1 MRSPAVISRLRDAT
15 RNPEL
20 VTDALQIAKSTV
32 AATVAWWL
40 SVRVL
45 DSQLPFLAPWT
56 ALLTVHAT
64 VFRSLSRGVQ
74 TTVASA
80 VGVGLSFV
88 VGAFLGISIWTF
100 ALALLVGLVGSRL
113 TWLRDEGVAIA
124 TTAVFVL
131 GSGFSEQAPLL
142 GDRLLEVGVGVA
154 VGVVVN
160 LAVVP
165 PLRDQQA
172 ARYVDSTNR
181 RMGDVLISM
190 ADEQEH
196 AWNTDR
202 AEAWMAETVSIDRE
216 LDSAWQTVR
225 FARESARLN
234 PRRHVPSPRRNRDW
248 RRHDS
253 RDVGRVGYEDILA
266 RVGEGVS
273 HLRHLARTIRE
284 ATYAEGRWDEDFRAQ
299 WVAILRDAGHAI
311 KDPDVEVEPIH
322 DRLDALSAQFAGHE
336 DVATDLW
343 PFYGSLITSLRHI
356 AVVVDDVASARE
368 AREQTSEQ
376 PAA

>member
-1 MRSPAVISRLRDAT
+1 MIGRLRDAA
-15 RNPEL
+15 RHPEF

-40 SVRVL
+40 SVRAL

-64 VFRSLSRGVQ
+64 VFRSLARGVQ

-88 VGAFLGISIWTF
+88 VGAFLGVSLWTF
-100 ALALLVGLVGSRL
+100 ALALFVGLVGSRL

-160 LAVVP
+160 MAVVP

-181 RMGDVLISM
+181 RMGDILISM
-190 ADEQEH
+190 ADDQEH

-202 AEAWMAETVSIDRE
+202 AEAWMSETVSIDRE
-216 LDSAWQTVR
+216 LDSAWQIVR
-225 FARESARLN
+225 FARESA
-234 PRRHVPSPRRNRDW
+234 PEPSPSRPLTTSEPRLATPGPTRRRP
-248 RRHDS
+248 
-253 RDVGRVGYEDILA
+253 GRVRGHP
-266 RVGEGVS
+266 G
-273 HLRHLARTIRE
+273 
-284 ATYAEGRWDEDFRAQ
+284 
-299 WVAILRDAGHAI
+299 AG
-311 KDPDVEVEPIH
+311 
-322 DRLDALSAQFAGHE
+322 G
-336 DVATDLW
+336 
-343 PFYGSLITSLRHI
+343 
-356 AVVVDDVASARE
+356 
-368 AREQTSEQ
+368 
-376 PAA
+376 

>member
-1 MRSPAVISRLRDAT
+1 MIGRLRDAA
-15 RNPEL
+15 RHPEF

-40 SVRVL
+40 SVRAL

-64 VFRSLSRGVQ
+64 VFRSLARGVQ

-88 VGAFLGISIWTF
+88 VGAFLGVSLWTF
-100 ALALLVGLVGSRL
+100 ALALFVGLVGSRL

-160 LAVVP
+160 MAVVP

-181 RMGDVLISM
+181 RMGDILISM
-190 ADEQEH
+190 ADDQEH

-202 AEAWMAETVSIDRE
+202 AEAWMSETVSIDRE
-216 LDSAWQTVR
+216 LDSAWQIVR

-248 RRHDS
+248 RRQDPH
-253 RDVGRVGYEDILA
+253 DVGRVGYEDILA

-284 ATYAEGRWDEDFRAQ
+284 AKYAEGRWDEDFRAR

-322 DRLDALSAQFAGHE
+322 DRLDALASHVAGQRAAA
-336 DVATDLW
+336 DDLW
-343 PFYGSLITSLRHI
+343 PFYGSLLTSLRHI

-368 AREQTSEQ
+368 AREQGPGRT
-376 PAA
+376 PA